1 MNPIKYAYV
10 YIYISIYIHRY
21 TYSQRYIKYTLVY
34 SSNLLAYLFHVH
46 LRHSFK
52 TAIFSRFLKVAI
64 ATSSFMN
71 KFYNDVAIVTFK
83 NLLKMAV
90 LNECLNKMDMEK
102 VGKKFWVMYQCIL
115 NVPLWNDWSKVTHSQ
130 VHGSQLFKLFYYK
143 VSNKFLQQDSKS
155 SYIFRKIQM

>member
-1 MNPIKYAYV
+1 MSLQEFWKVEHVQLFLAQYHSIFGVCSACSAFHRVNPIKYAYV

-90 LNECLNKMDMEK
+90 LKECLNKMDMEK
-102 VGKKFWVMYQCIL
+102 VG
-115 NVPLWNDWSKVTHSQ
+115 
-130 VHGSQLFKLFYYK
+130 
-143 VSNKFLQQDSKS
+143 
-155 SYIFRKIQM
+155 